1 MKEIIKRIS
10 KEIASEI
17 ITRPNFDLEEVAA
30 IINFRINDSII
41 DILMSNVEKE
51 ELNYN
56 KLLLQQSQLK
66 LGSKE
71 YVSLGY
77 QLAIAKN
84 KKSIA
89 NRSLNN
95 AKGNV
100 KSTKIM
106 EFIRNKFPDFDMG
119 ILYDYLDNSEVQ
131 KC

>member
-10 KEIASEI
+10 KEIANEI
-17 ITRPNFDLEEVAA
+17 ITRPNFNLEEVAG
-30 IINFRINDSII
+30 IVNFRINESII
-41 DILMSNVEKE
+41 EILMSNVERE
-51 ELNYN
+51 ELNYH
-56 KLLLQQSQLK
+56 KLLLQQSQLR

-71 YVSLGY
+71 YVNLGY

-89 NRSLNN
+89 NRALNN

-119 ILYDYLDNSEVQ
+119 ILYNYLENSESQ

>member
-30 IINFRINDSII
+30 IVNFRINDSII
-41 DILMSNVEKE
+41 EILMSNVEKE